1 MRLVAIVLV
10 LGFVSICVNGDSQT
24 VQKSTEPVHIITS
37 FHFEVHA
44 AFSRVALL
52 FGPESEKIWAGKHW
66 QPEILYPQPAKDS
79 QGAVFTVPHGPH
91 KSIWV
96 NTVYDVT
103 GGRMQYVAIIPDI
116 VATVIDVR
124 LTSIN
129 SSQTAVDVTY
139 TRTALD
145 PEANGDVRSLARHD
159 GESGPEWQTSIERSF
174 AAPLK

>member
-10 LGFVSICVNGDSQT
+10 LGFVSICVHGDSQT

-44 AFSRVALL
+44 PFSRVALL

-145 PEANGDVRSLARHD
+145 PEANDDVRSLAHHD